1 LVRPS
6 RSAARQYREPCADG
20 YAEGRRFEASHGP
33 GNPGARSERD
43 IGIALDL
50 RGGHMYYT
58 DLGGHVYSA
67 NLDGSNNKTILTG
80 QGELTGITWVDSAYV
95 K

>member
-1 LVRPS
+1 
-6 RSAARQYREPCADG
+6 
-20 YAEGRRFEASHGP
+20 
-33 GNPGARSERD
+33 
-43 IGIALDL
+43 
-50 RGGHMYYT
+50 MYYT

-80 QGELTGITWVDSAYV
+80 QGELTGITWVDSASV